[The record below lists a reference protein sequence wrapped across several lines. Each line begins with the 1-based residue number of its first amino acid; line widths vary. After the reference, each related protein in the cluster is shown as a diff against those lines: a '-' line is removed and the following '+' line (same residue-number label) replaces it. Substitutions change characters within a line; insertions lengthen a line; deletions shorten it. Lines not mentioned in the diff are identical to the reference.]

1 MARHPVVAEVADVV
15 HSLYPPGGAADWD
28 AIGLVCGDPQARVER
43 ILFAV
48 DPVAAV
54 AEEARANDAAM
65 LLTHHPLFLRGVNSV
80 AATTPKGRLVH
91 QLISNGI
98 ALQVAHTNADHADP
112 GVSDA
117 LGAALGL
124 DGLGPLA
131 AQPAPAMEKVIVFVP
146 EGDTETVF
154 HAMAAAGA
162 GSLGDYTE
170 CSWRSSGIGTFRPG
184 AAANPAIGS
193 AGALEQVDEHR
204 LEMVLPRSAR
214 GPVLAAMRA
223 AHPYEEVAFDLLELL
238 SEPGTTGTGR
248 IGELPAAESLST
260 FSRRVAAALPGTPGG
275 VRVAGDPD
283 RQIRRVAVCGGSGD
297 SLLGRVNET
306 DADVFVT
313 ADLRH
318 HPASEHVEGDGP
330 ALIDVAHWSSEW
342 PWLPVAARQLAAA
355 LEQLGTT
362 VETHVSTTPT
372 DPWQQ
377 HVAMTEP
384 NTGLAPMQ
392 EGRTR

>member
-1 MARHPVVAEVADVV
+1 MARHPTVAEVVDVV
-15 HSLYPPGGAADWD
+15 HRLYPPGGAADWD
-28 AIGLVCGDPQARVER
+28 AIGLVCGDPNARVER

-48 DPVAAV
+48 DPVAVA
-54 AEEARANDAAM
+54 AEEARESGATM
-65 LLTHHPLFLRGVNSV
+65 LLTHHPLFLKGVSSV

-98 ALQVAHTNADHADP
+98 ALHVAHTNADHADP

-124 DGLGPLA
+124 DGLVPLA
-131 AQPAPAMEKVIVFVP
+131 PQPTPTMEKVIVFVP
-146 EGDTETVF
+146 ERDTETVF

-162 GSLGDYTE
+162 GSLGDYTD
-170 CSWRSSGIGTFRPG
+170 CSWRSSGIGTFRPST
-184 AAANPAIGS
+184 AANPAIGS

-204 LEMVLPRSAR
+204 LEMVLPRTARSA
-214 GPVLAAMRA
+214 VLAAMRA
-223 AHPYEEVAFDLLELL
+223 AHPYEEVAFDLLELV
-238 SEPGTTGTGR
+238 SEPGGTGTGR
-248 IGELPAAESLST
+248 IGELPTAESLST
-260 FSRRVAAALPGTPGG
+260 FAGRVAAALPPTAGG

-297 SLLGRVNET
+297 SLLGRVTET

-318 HPASEHVEGDGP
+318 HPASEHVEGAGP
-330 ALIDVAHWSSEW
+330 ALVDVAHWSSEW
-342 PWLPVAARQLAAA
+342 PWLPAAARQVAAA

-362 VETHVSTTPT
+362 VETDVSTTPT

-377 HVAMTEP
+377 HVAMTGP
-384 NTGLAPMQ
+384 NTRLAPAQ